1 MRRRVLAVVAALA
14 LGVTTLFGASG
25 AAFADSPP
33 GGAPYVAVGDSEAA
47 GTGNLPYVD
56 VDCMRSARA
65 YPAVLATALGT
76 QVVSAACAGAT
87 VLQTEGQVGWLG
99 HAGALGPNTQ
109 LVTVTT
115 GVNDTGWQSVLGACS
130 SAGSPA
136 ACQAAYATALAA
148 VAGIPQSIATLVGQ
162 IRKAAPNAR
171 IVVTGYPMLFGA
183 VTSSCTVGNFQG
195 TTVKFT
201 AAQAGLVNAGVGG
214 VNSAVDAG
222 IDAYQAAFIGMFGQ
236 PDPAVSYVDVAAGFA
251 GHSLC
256 DTGSRW
262 ISGLANGGN
271 GGNGKAAS
279 SDRGFHPN
287 AAGQQAWAAIVA
299 ASLQ

>member
-1 MRRRVLAVVAALA
+1 MRRRVLAVIAALA
-14 LGVTTLFGASG
+14 LGVTTLFGASS

-33 GGAPYVAVGDSEAA
+33 GGALYVAVGDSEAA

-56 VDCMRSARA
+56 ANCLRSARA
-65 YPAVLATALGT
+65 YPALLASSLGT

-87 VLQTEGQVGWLG
+87 VAQTEEQVGGLAQ
-99 HAGALGPNTQ
+99 AGALGPNTQ
-109 LVTVTT
+109 LVTVTA
-115 GVNDTGWQSVLGACS
+115 GVNDTGWQSVLMACS
-130 SAGSPA
+130 NAGTPIG
-136 ACQAAYATALAA
+136 CQEAYAAALAA
-148 VAGIPQSIATLVGQ
+148 VAGIPQSIGTLVGQ
-162 IRKAAPNAR
+162 IRAAAPNAR

-201 AAQAGLVNAGVGG
+201 AVQAGLVNAGVGG
-214 VNSAVDAG
+214 VNTAVNMG
-222 IDAYQAAFIGMFGQ
+222 VGAYQSAFTGRFGH
-236 PDPAVSYVDVAAGFA
+236 PDPAVSYQDVAAGFA

-262 ISGLANGGN
+262 ISGLANGT
-271 GGNGKAAS
+271 AS

-299 ASLQ
+299 ASLH